1 MCYNESIILT
11 AQYKICLAGVSPMRT
26 LYLLKTYLNW
36 LIILA
41 RYLFALL
48 LAPAV
53 KRTKFYKNL
62 WIISERG
69 TDARDNAFHLFSYI
83 RRHAPGISIAYII
96 KKDSADFDKV
106 SSQGAVILFGSFR
119 HYLALACAEMKI
131 STHIMGFTP
140 DMYFFTKL
148 SHFGLVRGPI
158 AFIQHGIIRND
169 LPLLHQDVTSPD
181 LFVTSLPR
189 ERDFI
194 CKTFGQPE
202 KAVQVLGLCRY
213 DALVPRSPDK
223 AAKTILFM
231 PTWRMDLQHAGQDAF
246 LNSAYFH
253 ACQSLLNSPL
263 LGRILNDSNC
273 TFLFYPHY
281 EVQKFIDLFSSKS
294 SRVRILSFQADVQ
307 QLLLEAD
314 ILITDYSS
322 ISFDMAYMEKPM
334 VFYQFDGGHFW
345 STHYRKGYFDDE
357 TDGFGPVALT
367 EDALLRELSNILSN
381 GGQMAPEFLDRA
393 RRFFAYRDQDNC
405 KRNFEAILKL
415 AEGAK

>member
-1 MCYNESIILT
+1 
-11 AQYKICLAGVSPMRT
+11 MRI
-26 LYLLKTYLNW
+26 LYLLKTYLSW

-48 LAPAV
+48 LAPAA
-53 KRTKFYKNL
+53 KQTKFYKHL

-83 RRHAPGISIAYII
+83 RSHSPNLPIAYII
-96 KKDSADFDKV
+96 KKDSADFHKV
-106 SSQGAVILFGSFR
+106 SSLGKTIIFGSFR

-140 DMYFFTKL
+140 DMYFFSKL
-148 SHFGLVRGPI
+148 SRLGLVHGPV

-169 LPLLHQDVTSPD
+169 LPLLHKDVTSPD

-194 CKTFGQPE
+194 CETFGQPE

-213 DALVPRSPDK
+213 DALVPRNPRK

-231 PTWRMDLQHAGQDAF
+231 PTWRMDLQHAGRETF
-246 LNSAYFH
+246 LNSTYFH

-263 LGRILNDSNC
+263 LGQILNDSGC
-273 TFLFYPHY
+273 RFLFYPHY
-281 EVQKFIDLFSSKS
+281 EVQKFINLFSTQNPCI
-294 SRVRILSFQADVQ
+294 RILSFQADVQ
-307 QLLLEAD
+307 KLLLEAD

-345 STHYRKGYFDDE
+345 SSHYRKGYFNDE

-367 EDALLRELSNILSN
+367 EDALLGELLKILSN
-381 GGQMAPEFLDRA
+381 GGQMAPEFSARA
-393 RRFFAYRDQDNC
+393 RRFFAYRDKNNC
-405 KRNFEAILKL
+405 KRNFDAILKL
-415 AEGAK
+415 AEGAE